1 MFKEVFHPGRKYPFN
16 KPFLRQDAIIGLFFI
31 VVSYFQHKYSTKK
44 KDKGSAAHNWNVIQ
58 FAKMMNKIK
67 TACQSKMKSNFVCNF
82 HSSYGKAAKFMNR
95 TQSAVY
101 KHS

>member
-44 KDKGSAAHNWNVIQ
+44 KDKGSAAHN
-58 FAKMMNKIK
+58 
-67 TACQSKMKSNFVCNF
+67 
-82 HSSYGKAAKFMNR
+82 
-95 TQSAVY
+95 
-101 KHS
+101 

>member
-44 KDKGSAAHNWNVIQ
+44 KKDKGSAAHN
-58 FAKMMNKIK
+58 
-67 TACQSKMKSNFVCNF
+67 
-82 HSSYGKAAKFMNR
+82 
-95 TQSAVY
+95 
-101 KHS
+101 

>member
-44 KDKGSAAHNWNVIQ
+44 K
-58 FAKMMNKIK
+58 K
-67 TACQSKMKSNFVCNF
+67 T
-82 HSSYGKAAKFMNR
+82 KAVLHTTEMLYNLLK
-95 TQSAVY
+95 
-101 KHS
+101 